1 MANFDFGL
9 PKSVS
14 FSVFY
19 FASRPGHTVEP
30 ITTNESSKRGYLNKV
45 VLFES
50 KNSPKNNFLGPG
62 FWPDVALTRAV
73 NN

>member
-30 ITTNESSKRGYLNKV
+30 ITTNEGSKRV
-45 VLFES
+45 
-50 KNSPKNNFLGPG
+50 FLLKEVPFGG
-62 FWPDVALTRAV
+62 SR
-73 NN
+73 